1 VRMAN
6 EEPPSAA
13 HGRGPDVVFDVG
25 THEVGTPVSQK
36 DSPLTCPE
44 VRERD

>member
-1 VRMAN
+1 MRATIAVAL
-6 EEPPSAA
+6 SL
-13 HGRGPDVVFDVG
+13 FVG

-44 VRERD
+44 VRERN